1 MDENC
6 IFCQIIAGKSPG
18 TLLFQDEQVV
28 VLKDIYPQ
36 APVHW
41 LVVSRKHIGELLE
54 APDALLSHMMTVV
67 KKVIRDE
74 HIQKYRLVN
83 NGKGAAFVDHLH
95 IHVLGSVDKNRK
107 L

>member
-1 MDENC
+1 MDEHC

-18 TLLFQDEQVV
+18 TVLYQDAQVI

-41 LVVSRKHIGELLE
+41 MVISKQHIGELLE
-54 APDALLSHMMTVV
+54 APDDLLSHMMTVV
-67 KKVIRDE
+67 KKVIRDG
-74 HIQKYRLVN
+74 HIQNYRIVN

-95 IHVLGSVDKNRK
+95 VHVLGSIDKARK

>member
-18 TLLFQDEQVV
+18 TLFYQDAQVI

-41 LVVSRKHIGELLE
+41 MVISKKHIPEFL
-54 APDALLSHMMTVV
+54 DADESLVGHMMSVA
-67 KKVIRDE
+67 KKVIRE
-74 HIQKYRLVN
+74 KHIQKYRIVN
-83 NGKGAAFVDHLH
+83 NGKGAAFIDHLH
-95 IHVLGSVDKNRK
+95 FHVLGSIDKNRK